1 MTLHSQ
7 PGAYVDVSQL
17 HFKFSVSDSS
27 NAMAAVNQDLRN
39 MSQWC
44 AKNTLLISPEKTKL
58 VN

>member
-1 MTLHSQ
+1 MSVHRQ

-17 HFKFSVSDSS
+17 HFQFSVSDSS

-39 MSQWC
+39 ISQWC
-44 AKNTLLISPEKTKL
+44 AKNTLLINPEKTKL